1 MHQIAPGIYIED
13 TFAGVTLGALIL
25 PHGTIMVDAPLRA
38 EDARSWRASLTNL
51 SIGSN
56 RVLVNLDAH
65 LDRTLGSRAVDST
78 IVAHQTAAQVF
89 RNRPSVFKGHS
100 ADSGSEWEI
109 SNDVFGTRWAI
120 PDITFSDRLYIHWGG
135 PEIILEHHLGPT
147 PGSIWVLIPSA
158 KVVFVGDTILND
170 QPPFLASADLPQW
183 IESLEL
189 LKTSYKQYTI
199 ISGRGG
205 SNEADSIRSQL
216 KLLKKILRGLEKLA
230 KKDAPPEMTEG
241 LISSLISGMSLPTN
255 RRKHYIQRLRHGL
268 YYYYSQHY
276 LTLEALEQDKSS

>member
-1 MHQIAPGIYIED
+1 MRQIAPGIYIED
-13 TFAGVTLGALIL
+13 AFAGVTLGALIL

-38 EDARSWRASLTNL
+38 EDARTWRASITNL

-56 RVLVNLDAH
+56 RLLVNLDAH
-65 LDRTLGSRAVDST
+65 LDRTLGSRALDST
-78 IVAHQTAAQVF
+78 IVAHQTTAQVF

-100 ADSGSEWEI
+100 ADSGSEWEV

-120 PDITFSDRLYIHWGG
+120 PDITFSDRLLFQWGG
-135 PEIILEHHLGPT
+135 PQVILEHHPGPT
-147 PGSIWVLIPSA
+147 LGSIWVLIHSA
-158 KVVFVGDTILND
+158 NVIFVGDTILND
-170 QPPFLASADLPQW
+170 QPPFLASADLPAW

-189 LKTSYKQYTI
+189 LQSSYQEYTI

-205 SNEADSIRSQL
+205 SKGKNGIQSQL
-216 KLLKKILRGLEKLA
+216 NILKQILHGLEKLS

-241 LISSLISGMSLPTN
+241 LIADLISGMSLPGN

-276 LTLEALEQDKSS
+276 QSIESLENN

>member
-13 TFAGVTLGALIL
+13 TFAGVTLGALIQ
-25 PHGTIMVDAPLRA
+25 PHGTVMVDAPLRA
-38 EDARSWRASLTNL
+38 EDARSWRSSLTNL

-56 RVLVNLDAH
+56 RILVNLDAH
-65 LDRTLGSRAVDST
+65 LDRTLGSRALDST
-78 IVAHQTAAQVF
+78 IVAHQSTAQVF

-100 ADSGSEWEI
+100 TDSGAEWEV

-120 PDITFSDRLYIHWGG
+120 PDITFSDRLFLQWGG
-135 PEIILEHHLGPT
+135 PDVILEHHPGPT
-147 PGSIWVLIPSA
+147 LGSIWVLIPST
-158 KVVFVGDTILND
+158 KIVFVGDTILND
-170 QPPFLASADLPQW
+170 QPPFLASANLPAW

-189 LKTSYKQYTI
+189 LKSSYKQYTI

-205 SNEADSIRSQL
+205 TDGKESLRSQL
-216 KLLKKILRGLEKLA
+216 NLLKKILGGMERLA

-241 LISSLISGMSLPTN
+241 LIKDLISGMSLPPE

-268 YYYYSQHY
+268 YYYYTQHY
-276 LTLEALEQDKSS
+276 QALDSIQQTN

>member
-13 TFAGVTLGALIL
+13 AFAGVTLGALIQ
-25 PHGTIMVDAPLRA
+25 PHGTVMVDAPLRA
-38 EDARSWRASLTNL
+38 EDARSWRSSLTNL

-56 RVLVNLDAH
+56 RILVNLDAH
-65 LDRTLGSRAVDST
+65 LDRTLGSRALDST
-78 IVAHQTAAQVF
+78 IVAHESTAQVF

-100 ADSGSEWEI
+100 TDSGAEWEV
-109 SNDVFGTRWAI
+109 SNDVFGTRWGI
-120 PDITFSDRLYIHWGG
+120 PDITFSDRLYLQWGG
-135 PEIILEHHLGPT
+135 PDVVLEHHPGPT
-147 PGSIWVLIPSA
+147 LGSIWVLIPSA

-170 QPPFLASADLPQW
+170 QPPFLASANLPAW

-189 LKTSYKQYTI
+189 LKSSYKQFTI

-205 SNEADSIRSQL
+205 TDGKDSIQSQL
-216 KLLKKILRGLEKLA
+216 NIMKKILRGLERLA

-241 LISSLISGMSLPTN
+241 LIKGLISGMSLPPE

-268 YYYYSQHY
+268 YYYYTQHY
-276 LTLEALEQDKSS
+276 QDFDSIQQTN